1 MATERHSRFRS
12 RRGSLASTTSKA
24 PLDKEALSQVLDDIH
39 TTASKSG
46 TLTSF
51 SDYDGGSGAKVGTKE
66 LVSGGIS
73 GLYSR
78 LRQSVTG
85 GSPESARSHSR
96 NSIGYSETASVTSN
110 TSSLPRQKPEKD
122 LKNSLLSTTAPSES
136 GQSRSAPPSR
146 GEDKSATRDDNRLS
160 AEISSNSD
168 LQVPASPLL
177 KQKPSRALDATRRDQ
192 SGLSTVTSRDFADDI
207 VERAESVAKAQRDQ
221 LDSASADVDRISVD
235 RPTSVKSAAVAND
248 ALDDGDALLSSDEDE
263 DSPDGLMIM
272 GGATAP
278 QARQSDIVNDHKR
291 DSALKVPTEEPTQHR
306 PHAREESGEAP
317 FMPSPSHPS
326 VNAVGP
332 NSKRAPSRIA
342 EKSLP
347 TVNIS
352 RASSTMGS
360 GQQGL
365 NKSAVSTAVS
375 TPTAELP
382 PNFNA
387 GFRRPVAK
395 TQDASAKAR
404 AVVPAHLKRRV
415 VSKEFWM
422 KDENARDCFYC
433 GDAFSTFRRK
443 HHCRT
448 CGQIFDAKCTVLISG
463 HPFDL
468 PGTLRLC
475 KPCEGVIYGSDDDS
489 TVFTDEEDHLRNSI
503 LADRRGSLG
512 SRPPRKED
520 HITFKSDD
528 GVLAT
533 PSIGIPASRR
543 NRESKRRSAVIEF
556 DTHPSLARPSSSRS
570 LKSLAGRPRSS
581 SHKRHGSRHQGMR
594 NSRHPFEERGPFY
607 QDTGDGENRG
617 LLPAFHNDNIID
629 PDLAPFMSDD
639 GSEDDRASM
648 FTVLNAGSQ
657 PSSLI
662 DTEKAGLSNFLASAV
677 RKGRS
682 RLGDRSSAPQE
693 RLRDEVN
700 RLPSRPGSKLRRRNP
715 SIASIN
721 FARPSPRRSRSQN
734 LLIREM
740 DDSAIS
746 EVTRIHREPEDLPRV
761 NLEDRIKKS
770 AAMHGLDAPK
780 LELNRAS
787 LQHVRKLLAQLLQD
801 HGISHWRKW
810 ERALLPILLQCTD
823 DVDPDVQRGD
833 DMDIR
838 NYVKL
843 KKITGGRPGDTAYV
857 SGVVFS
863 KNVALKSMKRSF
875 VRPRIVIV
883 TFAIEYARYN
893 THFMSLEPVIAQE
906 REYLRNL
913 VGRIAALHPQVLLVE
928 RNVSGLAIE
937 MLQQAGIT
945 VVYNVKES
953 VLAAVA
959 RVTRTIMIKTVDK
972 LSIDPSHLGHC
983 GNFDVKTYVHSGVK
997 KTYIF
1002 ISGCQPSLGCTVVL
1016 RGSDTE
1022 ELRRVKRITEFMCY
1036 VVYNLRLETCLMR
1049 DEFALIPTT
1058 TVSDEQKLD
1067 IKAIPTIKK
1076 PYDSS
1081 TDVKSE
1087 HPGPQAH
1094 AEPAA
1099 GATSS
1104 LNANAE
1110 ATGQELEGDQTA
1122 ADAARPE
1129 DVPIEPAEAADGSP
1143 GQDALPSQY
1152 RDLVQTSR
1160 TRLLS
1165 SSPFVKFVEPILLK
1179 QAQEQERR
1187 VEVFKRLRDAYMG
1200 SADSPNDD
1208 ANEKTEFEMIQP
1220 EMAEEA
1226 EPQAKSQAMRRFMSD
1241 VHNVQYQRALSE
1253 YNSKKKQWESFFEGS
1268 NGNPF
1273 DPFTHQNIFVLQS
1286 LVSSVTSAPCAGPE
1300 VLGLSFYADF
1310 EHPEMSYEADCTLG
1324 QFIEDI
1330 CSSANTS
1337 CKTCNRKILEHHR
1350 HYVHGTG
1357 QLSIS
1362 VVRHPSKI
1370 KGLQN
1375 SILMWSTCKICNQ
1388 ETTVMP
1394 MSDNTWKYSFG
1405 KYLELSF
1412 WSTPLKPRA
1421 GLCPHDIHKEFVRC
1435 FGYQDYCV
1443 RVVYDKVELYEV
1455 LVPSSIM
1462 NWAVGMDLK
1471 LKNQLYTE
1479 CATKLKA
1486 FMGSVKGRLKSIN
1499 LTTVTPEK
1507 TQDAT
1512 EAVERLIHQAD
1523 EDHDDLLNKLQT
1535 SYMTSRFYEIV
1546 PFNQIVR
1553 AMDTKAIVWDEAF
1566 AEFERNYFPSETDI
1580 RRLATLQLKKLFLDR
1595 HDTAHGDASDIEEG
1609 VEMKERPHSDGMRL
1623 TDEELQSEKAQ
1634 NMLTAVIE
1642 EHINSDNRTLL
1653 PETNSADVE
1662 SNDGLTPLNS
1672 VQSHGLSV
1680 GETERDVDREDV
1692 KHLDLAVSQLSP
1704 EQDSASSVKRSS
1716 QVLLARTDQQEDTNA
1731 SVTEPKPLNPTLI
1744 ERIEQMR
1751 SAAAN
1756 NAAAD
1761 NVDSKIPRLADLQK
1775 KPAGANQP
1783 LLVRAQSQP
1792 VHIPS
1797 RSTDTVNIPI
1807 MESENSNESSDVE
1820 SIGSG
1825 SRGLGDLSRGVEQR
1839 LIERLSAG
1847 QRPGKSTAS
1856 LIPRSVPSKAAQD
1869 NSTRVSALAKHFEQL
1884 SREFERER
1892 LRERRLRAARS
1903 RQNRANHTQSSQP
1916 TVEVYKDASEAVNS
1930 RPDDKKSQGS
1940 RLHGIKL
1947 SGSHNRDQSQPT
1959 ERDYAQPL
1967 SDPIVDQNDLTDA
1980 DMTDADATDAEAT
1993 DTDAPESIIN
2003 TMTSDTD
2010 AEMTDAEL
2018 APELK
2023 TPKEL
2028 DAGTSLASTLLSP
2041 SSHPDMDLPLPKHEK
2056 SSLMKMLSSFWS
2068 ERSAS
2073 GWLPLEYPLHQTEHV
2088 FDDSDIIVRED
2099 EPSSVIAL
2107 ALSSNDYLK
2116 KLKDFRATP
2125 KRRGHSQQPSRDETQ
2140 GNDEAY
2146 QQAAIEASLISET
2159 GTHMKYSFGHNQVK
2173 AQCKIFYAESFDA
2186 LRRKCGVSERFV
2198 ESLSRSIKWDSKGG
2212 KTKSLFLKTLDDRFV
2227 IKSLQEVE
2235 LKAFTRFAPDYFAFM
2250 SHTLFHGVPSVI
2262 AKMFGLFQ
2270 VMIKNPATGVEFSS
2284 YLLVMENL
2292 FYDRK
2297 PTRRFDLKGSMRN
2310 RKIESTGQPDE
2321 VLLDEN
2327 LVETIFETPLFVREH
2342 ARKLVKASVWNDTMW
2357 LCKQNVMDYS
2367 LMAGFDD
2374 TSRQLTIGIIDCIR
2388 TYTWD
2393 KKLESWIKD
2402 RGKNKPT
2409 ITSPKDYRNRFRVS
2423 MMQYVLQAPNVYHE
2437 FSRQLPAAS
2446 LKMVEEAVEMR
2457 RRGIGRDGQE
2467 EEVEEFR
2474 PENGGFIDEA
2484 AMREMGSVMV

>member
-1 MATERHSRFRS
+1 
-12 RRGSLASTTSKA
+12 
-24 PLDKEALSQVLDDIH
+24 
-39 TTASKSG
+39 
-46 TLTSF
+46 
-51 SDYDGGSGAKVGTKE
+51 
-66 LVSGGIS
+66 
-73 GLYSR
+73 
-78 LRQSVTG
+78 
-85 GSPESARSHSR
+85 
-96 NSIGYSETASVTSN
+96 
-110 TSSLPRQKPEKD
+110 
-122 LKNSLLSTTAPSES
+122 
-136 GQSRSAPPSR
+136 
-146 GEDKSATRDDNRLS
+146 
-160 AEISSNSD
+160 
-168 LQVPASPLL
+168 
-177 KQKPSRALDATRRDQ
+177 
-192 SGLSTVTSRDFADDI
+192 
-207 VERAESVAKAQRDQ
+207 VERAETVVDARRNQM
-221 LDSASADVDRISVD
+221 DSASTDVDRTSVD
-235 RPTSVKSAAVAND
+235 RPTRAKSAADAND
-248 ALDDGDALLSSDEDE
+248 AFDDGDALLSSDEDG
-263 DSPDGLMIM
+263 DNPDDLMIM
-272 GGATAP
+272 GSHAAP
-278 QARQSDIVNDHKR
+278 QARQSEISNDHKR
-291 DSALKVPTEEPTQHR
+291 DATLKVPTEEPVRHLSHHQED
-306 PHAREESGEAP
+306 AGEAP
-317 FMPSPSHPS
+317 FMPSPTHSA
-326 VNAVGP
+326 VNAIP
-332 NSKRAPSRIA
+332 PSLKRAPSRMA

-347 TVNIS
+347 TVNITT
-352 RASSTMGS
+352 ASSTVGS
-360 GQQGL
+360 AHLGS
-365 NKSAVSTAVS
+365 NKSAVSTAAS
-375 TPTAELP
+375 TPKGEFP

-387 GFRRPVAK
+387 GFRRHVAK
-395 TQDASAKAR
+395 TQEASAKAR

-448 CGQIFDAKCTVLISG
+448 CGQIFDAKCTILISG

-503 LADRRGSLG
+503 LAERKASLG
-512 SRPPRKED
+512 SRPPRSED
-520 HITFKSDD
+520 HVTFKTDD

-556 DTHPSLARPSSSRS
+556 DAHPSLARPSSSRS
-570 LKSLAGRPRSS
+570 LKSLAARPRSS

-594 NSRHPFEERGPFY
+594 NSRHPLEERGPFY
-607 QDTGDGENRG
+607 QDSGEGENRG

-639 GSEDDRASM
+639 GSEDDQASM
-648 FTVLNAGSQ
+648 FTVLNTGSQ
-657 PSSLI
+657 PSSLV

-682 RLGDRSSAPQE
+682 RLGDRSSAPQAE
-693 RLRDEVN
+693 RLRDEGN
-700 RLPSRPGSKLRRRNP
+700 RLPSRPGPKLRRRNP

-734 LLIREM
+734 LLIKEM

-746 EVTRIHREPEDLPRV
+746 EVTRIQRDPEDLPRV

-770 AAMHGLDAPK
+770 ATMRGSDAPK

-801 HGISHWRKW
+801 HKISHWRKW
-810 ERALLPILLQCTD
+810 EKALLPILLQCTD

-833 DMDIR
+833 DMDVR
-838 NYVKL
+838 NYIKL

-913 VGRIAALHPQVLLVE
+913 VGRIAALHPQVLLVQ
-928 RNVSGLAIE
+928 RNVSGLAVE

-983 GNFDVKTYVHSGVK
+983 GNFDVKTYVHSGIK
-997 KTYIF
+997 KTYTF

-1022 ELRRVKRITEFMCY
+1022 GLRQVKRITEFMCY

-1049 DEFALIPTT
+1049 DEFALIPSTT
-1058 TVSDEQKLD
+1058 AGDEKELD
-1067 IKAIPTIKK
+1067 MRATPVIKK
-1076 PYDSS
+1076 PHNSA
-1081 TDVKSE
+1081 KSE
-1087 HPGPQAH
+1087 HSAPLTH
-1094 AEPAA
+1094 VEPAV
-1099 GATSS
+1099 GATTS
-1104 LNANAE
+1104 LNADAE
-1110 ATGQELEGDQTA
+1110 AFGREPEADQTSPELS
-1122 ADAARPE
+1122 RSE
-1129 DVPIEPAEAADGSP
+1129 DVPTGAAEAADGSP
-1143 GQDALPSQY
+1143 REDALPSQY

-1165 SSPFVKFVEPILLK
+1165 SSPFVKFMEPVLLM

-1187 VEVFKRLRDAYMG
+1187 VEVFKRLRDAYME
-1200 SADSPNDD
+1200 SADSTDD
-1208 ANEKTEFEMIQP
+1208 DNNEKTEFEMVQP

-1226 EPQAKSQAMRRFMSD
+1226 EPQARSQAMRRFLSD
-1241 VHNVQYQRALSE
+1241 VHNIQYQRALSE

-1300 VLGLSFYADF
+1300 VMGLSFYADF

-1330 CSSANTS
+1330 CTSANTS
-1337 CKTCNRKILEHHR
+1337 CKTCSRKMFEHHR
-1350 HYVHGTG
+1350 QYVHGNG

-1375 SILMWSTCKICNQ
+1375 SILMWSNCKICNQ

-1405 KYLELSF
+1405 KYLELSL

-1455 LVPSSIM
+1455 LVPSSII

-1471 LKNQLYTE
+1471 LKNQLYSE

-1486 FMGSVKGRLKSIN
+1486 FMGSVRGRLESIN

-1512 EAVERLIHQAD
+1512 LTVEKLIHKAG
-1523 EDHDDLLNKLQT
+1523 EDHDDLLNKLQS

-1553 AMDTKAIVWDEAF
+1553 AMDTKAIAWDEAF

-1595 HDTAHGDASDIEEG
+1595 HDTSQGDASDIEEG

-1623 TDEELQSEKAQ
+1623 TEEELHSEKAQ

-1642 EHINSDNRTLL
+1642 EHINSDNRSLL
-1653 PETNSADVE
+1653 HEPSSVDIE

-1672 VQSHGLSV
+1672 VRSRGLSIS
-1680 GETERDVDREDV
+1680 ETERVVDREDV

-1704 EQDSASSVKRSS
+1704 EQDSVSSAKRPS
-1716 QVLLARTDQQEDTNA
+1716 QVSLVESDQQDDINA
-1731 SVTEPKPLNPTLI
+1731 LLTEPKPLNPTLI

-1756 NAAAD
+1756 NAAPD
-1761 NVDSKIPRLADLQK
+1761 NIDSKIPRLADLQK
-1775 KPAGANQP
+1775 KPLGANQP
-1783 LLVRAQSQP
+1783 LLLRAQSQP
-1792 VHIPS
+1792 GHIPS
-1797 RSTDTVNIPI
+1797 RNNDMANIPTI
-1807 MESENSNESSDVE
+1807 ESENSNESSDVE
-1820 SIGSG
+1820 SMASG

-1839 LIERLSAG
+1839 LIERLGAG
-1847 QRPGKSTAS
+1847 QRSAKSTAS

-1903 RQNRANHTQSSQP
+1903 RQNRANHVQSSQP
-1916 TVEVYKDASEAVNS
+1916 TVEVYRDASEAVNS
-1930 RPDDKKSQGS
+1930 RPDDKKSHGS

-1947 SGSHNRDQSQPT
+1947 PGSHTRDQSQPA
-1959 ERDYAQPL
+1959 EQDYAQPL

-1980 DMTDADATDAEAT
+1980 DMTDADVTDAEAT

-2003 TMTSDTD
+2003 TTTSDTD
-2010 AEMTDAEL
+2010 AEMTDTEL

-2028 DAGTSLASTLLSP
+2028 EAGAALGSTLLSP

-2116 KLKDFRATP
+2116 KLREFRSTP
-2125 KRRGHSQQPSRDETQ
+2125 RRRGHSQQPSRDDTQ
-2140 GNDEAY
+2140 GSDEAY

-2374 TSRQLTIGIIDCIR
+2374 TARQLTIGIIDCIR

-2423 MMQYVLQAPNVYHE
+2423 MMQYVLQSPNVYHE
-2437 FSRQLPAAS
+2437 FSRQLPPATS

-2457 RRGIGRDGQE
+2457 RKGVGRDSQE
-2467 EEVEEFR
+2467 GEAEEFR
-2474 PENGGFIDEA
+2474 PVDGGFIDEV

>member
-1 MATERHSRFRS
+1 M
-12 RRGSLASTTSKA
+12 
-24 PLDKEALSQVLDDIH
+24 
-39 TTASKSG
+39 
-46 TLTSF
+46 
-51 SDYDGGSGAKVGTKE
+51 
-66 LVSGGIS
+66 
-73 GLYSR
+73 
-78 LRQSVTG
+78 
-85 GSPESARSHSR
+85 
-96 NSIGYSETASVTSN
+96 
-110 TSSLPRQKPEKD
+110 
-122 LKNSLLSTTAPSES
+122 KNSLLGAAAPSES
-136 GQSRSAPPSR
+136 GQPRSAPPSR
-146 GEDKSATRDDNRLS
+146 GEDKHTVRDDVRMS
-160 AEISSNSD
+160 GEISFNSD
-168 LQVPASPLL
+168 LQMPPSPLL
-177 KQKPSRALDATRRDQ
+177 TKKPSKGLETPRLGK
-192 SGLSTVTSRDFADDI
+192 SGPETVSSRDFAEAVVDREATFDARRSQI
-207 VERAESVAKAQRDQ
+207 DP
-221 LDSASADVDRISVD
+221 ASTDVDRMSVD
-235 RPTSVKSAAVAND
+235 RSVRIDTAANLKD
-248 ALDDGDALLSSDEDE
+248 AFDDDDALLSSDEE
-263 DSPDGLMIM
+263 GDSPNGLMITNSH
-272 GGATAP
+272 TAP
-278 QARQSDIVNDHKR
+278 QPRQPDAPSDHRR
-291 DSALKVPTEEPTQHR
+291 DGSVKISTEEPNKHLLHTQED
-306 PHAREESGEAP
+306 AGEAP
-317 FMPSPSHPS
+317 FMPGPAHAAINTIAPSL
-326 VNAVGP
+326 
-332 NSKRAPSRIA
+332 KRLPSRIT

-347 TVNIS
+347 TVNIT
-352 RASSTMGS
+352 RASSAVRS
-360 GQQGL
+360 GDL
-365 NKSAVSTAVS
+365 DSTKSAMSTAAS
-375 TPTAELP
+375 TPKGEFP
-382 PNFNA
+382 PNFNG
-387 GFRRPVAK
+387 GFRRHAAAK
-395 TQDASAKAR
+395 TQEASAKAR

-448 CGQIFDAKCTVLISG
+448 CGQIFDAKCTILISG

-503 LADRRGSLG
+503 IAERKASLG
-512 SRPPRKED
+512 ARPPRSED
-520 HITFKSDD
+520 HVTFKTDD

-556 DTHPSLARPSSSRS
+556 DAHPSLARPSSSRS
-570 LKSLAGRPRSS
+570 LKSLAARPRSS

-607 QDTGDGENRG
+607 QDSGEGDNRA

-639 GSEDDRASM
+639 GSEDDQASM

-657 PSSLI
+657 PSSLA

-682 RLGDRSSAPQE
+682 RLGDRSSAPQAE
-693 RLRDEVN
+693 RLRDEGN
-700 RLPSRPGSKLRRRNP
+700 KLPTRPGSKLRRRNP

-721 FARPSPRRSRSQN
+721 FARPSPRRSRSQT
-734 LLIREM
+734 LLIKEM
-740 DDSAIS
+740 DGSAVSDI
-746 EVTRIHREPEDLPRV
+746 TRIHRDLEDLPKV

-770 AAMHGLDAPK
+770 ATMRGLDAPK

-787 LQHVRKLLAQLLQD
+787 LQHVRRLLAQLLQD
-801 HGISHWRKW
+801 HKIPHWRKW

-833 DMDIR
+833 DMDVR
-838 NYVKL
+838 NYIKL

-928 RNVSGLAIE
+928 RNVSGLAVE

-983 GNFDVKTYVHSGVK
+983 GNFDVKTYVHSGIK

-1022 ELRRVKRITEFMCY
+1022 GLRQVKRITEFMCY

-1049 DEFALIPTT
+1049 DEFALIPSTT
-1058 TVSDEQKLD
+1058 ADLEKKID
-1067 IKAIPTIKK
+1067 IEAIATIK
-1076 PYDSS
+1076 
-1081 TDVKSE
+1081 DVTVTSANVKTEDVASQT
-1087 HPGPQAH
+1087 HP
-1094 AEPAA
+1094 EPAA

-1104 LNANAE
+1104 PN
-1110 ATGQELEGDQTA
+1110 
-1122 ADAARPE
+1122 ADAETSVQEPDESSPHTARPQKVQTNVTE
-1129 DVPIEPAEAADGSP
+1129 KTDSGSVD
-1143 GQDALPSQY
+1143 DALPSQY

-1165 SSPFVKFVEPILLK
+1165 SSPFVKFVEPVLLM

-1187 VEVFKRLRDAYMG
+1187 VEVFKRLRDAYMD
-1200 SADSPNDD
+1200 SAAAPVNAED
-1208 ANEKTEFEMIQP
+1208 EKAEFEMVQP
-1220 EMAEEA
+1220 EMAGEA
-1226 EPQAKSQAMRRFMSD
+1226 EPQARSQAMRRFLSD

-1300 VLGLSFYADF
+1300 VMGLSFYADF
-1310 EHPEMSYEADCTLG
+1310 EHPEMNYEADCTLG
-1324 QFIEDI
+1324 QFVEDI
-1330 CSSANTS
+1330 CTSATNS
-1337 CKTCNRKILEHHR
+1337 CKTCNRKMFEHHR
-1350 HYVHGTG
+1350 QYVHGNG

-1375 SILMWSTCKICNQ
+1375 SILMWSNCKICNQ

-1394 MSDNTWKYSFG
+1394 MSDNTWKYSLG

-1462 NWAVGMDLK
+1462 NWAVDMDLK
-1471 LKNQLYTE
+1471 LKNQLYSE
-1479 CATKLKA
+1479 CASKLKA
-1486 FMGSVKGRLKSIN
+1486 FMGSVKGRLESIN

-1507 TQDAT
+1507 THDAT
-1512 EAVERLIHQAD
+1512 AAVEKLLNRAGD
-1523 EDHDDLLNKLQT
+1523 DHDDLLKRLQA

-1553 AMDTKAIVWDEAF
+1553 AMDTKAIAWDEAF

-1595 HDTAHGDASDIEEG
+1595 HDTSQGDASDTEEG

-1623 TDEELQSEKAQ
+1623 TEEELQSEKAQ
-1634 NMLTAVIE
+1634 NMLTSVIE
-1642 EHINSDNRTLL
+1642 EHINSDNKMLL
-1653 PETNSADVE
+1653 SGPNSGEVE
-1662 SNDGLTPLNS
+1662 SNRGLTPLSS
-1672 VQSHGLSV
+1672 VRSRGFSIS
-1680 GETERDVDREDV
+1680 ETEKVVDREDV
-1692 KHLDLAVSQLSP
+1692 KHLDLAVSQISP
-1704 EQDSASSVKRSS
+1704 EQDGLSSPQKASHGPLDGS
-1716 QVLLARTDQQEDTNA
+1716 DPQEDT
-1731 SVTEPKPLNPTLI
+1731 SLPEEPKPLNPTLI

-1751 SAAAN
+1751 SAAASN
-1756 NAAAD
+1756 GAPESI
-1761 NVDSKIPRLADLQK
+1761 DSRIPRLVDLQK
-1775 KPAGANQP
+1775 KAVGTSQP
-1783 LLVRAQSQP
+1783 LLIRAQSQP
-1792 VHIPS
+1792 GHIPS
-1797 RSTDTVNIPI
+1797 RSNDMTSIPI
-1807 MESENSNESSDVE
+1807 IETETSNDSSDSE
-1820 SIGSG
+1820 SITSG
-1825 SRGLGDLSRGVEQR
+1825 NRGLGDLSRGVEQR
-1839 LIERLSAG
+1839 LIERLGAG
-1847 QRPGKSTAS
+1847 QRSAKSSAS
-1856 LIPRSVPSKAAQD
+1856 LIPRSVPSKSAND

-1903 RQNRANHTQSSQP
+1903 RQNRANHVQSSQP

-1930 RPDDKKSQGS
+1930 RPDNKRSHSS
-1940 RLHGIKL
+1940 RTHGLKFG
-1947 SGSHNRDQSQPT
+1947 GSHERDQSQPA

-1967 SDPIVDQNDLTDA
+1967 SDTIVDQNDLTDA
-1980 DMTDADATDAEAT
+1980 DMTDAEATDAEAT
-1993 DTDAPESIIN
+1993 DTDAPESVIN

-2010 AEMTDAEL
+2010 AELTDTEL
-2018 APELK
+2018 TPEIK

-2028 DAGTSLASTLLSP
+2028 EAGASSGSTLLSP
-2041 SSHPDMDLPLPKHEK
+2041 SSHPDVDLPLPKHEK

-2116 KLKDFRATP
+2116 KLREFRSTP
-2125 KRRGHSQQPSRDETQ
+2125 RRRGHSQQSSRDDSQ
-2140 GNDEAY
+2140 FSDEAY
-2146 QQAAIEASLISET
+2146 QQAAIEASLVSET

-2437 FSRQLPAAS
+2437 FSRQLPAAAS
-2446 LKMVEEAVEMR
+2446 LKTAEEAVEMR
-2457 RRGIGRDGQE
+2457 RKGMIRESQDGE
-2467 EEVEEFR
+2467 EEFR
-2474 PENGGFIDEA
+2474 PLDGGFIDEV